1 MIRLEN
7 IEKEYKG
14 NGISTH
20 ALKGVSLEIGDGE
33 FVSIVGPSGS
43 GKTTLLNIIGCMD
56 TATSGRYICNNTEVS
71 GLKNSEIEKFRKNNI
86 SFVFQQFA
94 LLDDYTVYENVEL
107 PLRVK
112 NLSKKERK
120 RKVKEVLGKFK
131 IAELEK
137 KYPTQISGGQQQ
149 RGAIA
154 RAVVA
159 GADIILADEPTGALD
174 GATGQEIMEIL
185 KELNKEGK
193 TVIIVTHDMNIAGQ
207 TERIIHIKDGKIDNT
222 SLKLLTTEEITSET
236 LH

>member
-1 MIRLEN
+1 MIQLEN

-14 NGISTH
+14 NGISTK
-20 ALKGVSLEIGDGE
+20 ALNGVSLKIEDGE
-33 FVSIVGPSGS
+33 MVSIIGPSGS

-56 TATSGRYICNNTEVS
+56 NVTAGRYFCGDTEVS
-71 GLKNSEIEKFRKNNI
+71 ALKNSKFEKFRKNNI

-112 NLSKKERK
+112 NLPKKERK
-120 RKVKEVLGKFK
+120 RRIREILGKFG

-149 RGAIA
+149 RCAIA
-154 RAVVA
+154 RAVAA
-159 GADIILADEPTGALD
+159 GTDIILADEPTGALD

-193 TVIIVTHDMNIAGQ
+193 TVIVVTHDLNIAGQ
-207 TERIIHIKDGKIDNT
+207 TERTIQIKDGKIVGC
-222 SLKLLTTEEITSET
+222 EI
-236 LH
+236 

>member
-14 NGISTH
+14 KGISTH
-20 ALKGVSLEIGDGE
+20 ALNGVSLEIGDGE

-71 GLKNSEIEKFRKNNI
+71 GLKNSETEKFRKNNI

-159 GADIILADEPTGALD
+159 GTDIILADEPTGALD

-207 TERIIHIKDGKIDNT
+207 TERIIYIKDGKIDNT
-222 SLKLLTTEEITSET
+222 GLKPLTTEEITSET